1 MSDHPFLLRLP
12 YSVRYKI
19 YVELGIVRHEPVD
32 LSCRSPDGE
41 WSFRE
46 QKIRTVDDHYPWR
59 RWITNQLFY
68 VSRAVSA
75 DSLTVFYSE
84 NRFEFA
90 RHIEYGLKD
99 TKGFSPLAWRSFR
112 YLSFALDQTYHYGG
126 NEYGAFQYG
135 DWFWERSQDVSEVLP
150 DWLYICEQ
158 LAAYNTCDDRLE
170 LRFICDAS
178 TKKNAAAFLDP
189 LKRLPR
195 LKELAI
201 QMGPFWNPGIQSPQ
215 LYRRRQTR

>member
-46 QKIRTVDDHYPWR
+46 QKIRTVDDHCPWR

-75 DSLTVFYSE
+75 DSRTVFYSE

-135 DWFWERSQDVSEVLP
+135 DWFCRTSVKCCRTGCTFVSNWRLITHATTGWSFVLSVM
-150 DWLYICEQ
+150 L
-158 LAAYNTCDDRLE
+158 
-170 LRFICDAS
+170 
-178 TKKNAAAFLDP
+178 
-189 LKRLPR
+189 
-195 LKELAI
+195 
-201 QMGPFWNPGIQSPQ
+201 
-215 LYRRRQTR
+215 RRRKMLQHF